1 MVLVQEALCGDLLRF
16 MYRKYGGRLPERVA
30 VSLVLRPLLRAIA
43 KSGTPEIFTA
53 AALLLVVAV
62 VLRALHDVGLWAE
75 FLFLLRAVVWSGWLA
90 CRRLCRQGLGTWL
103 GSC

>member
-1 MVLVQEALCGDLLRF
+1 MGGGARGLLVVEVLV
-16 MYRKYGGRLPERVA
+16 
-30 VSLVLRPLLRAIA
+30 
-43 KSGTPEIFTA
+43 
-53 AALLLVVAV
+53 LLVVAV